1 MRFEL
6 ALYAGPV
13 VHAPGDTLLLP
24 VPEDERPLRGDA
36 GWIDWRL
43 CGEISRHLLSGC
55 VTGKSGEAIL
65 FPGRAPLRAARV
77 LLLGV
82 GPRAGLRD
90 GLVQRMMGE
99 AAGRLREL
107 QSRSALLALPSG
119 IELERSAADLL
130 RGLVLGLSSQR
141 GKSSFR
147 LVIPD
152 GVGHE
157 ESLEAA
163 MAALL
168 PEAHARG
175 VALEVGWVSSGSER
189 DASDPA
195 LQGRG
200 AIG

>member
-43 CGEISRHLLSGC
+43 CGEISRRLLSGC
-55 VTGKSGEAIL
+55 VTGKFGEAIL

-82 GPRAGLRD
+82 GPRAGLRE

-107 QSRSALLALPSG
+107 RSHSALLALPSG
-119 IELERSAADLL
+119 IELEHRAADLL
-130 RGLVLGLSSQR
+130 RGLVLGLASQPS
-141 GKSSFR
+141 KSPFR

-152 GVGHE
+152 VAGHE
-157 ESLEAA
+157 ESLEAT

-168 PEAHARG
+168 PEARARG
-175 VALEVGWVSSGSER
+175 LALEVGWVSSGS
-189 DASDPA
+189 
-195 LQGRG
+195 GRE
-200 AIG
+200 AVEA

>member
-6 ALYAGPV
+6 GLYAGPV

-43 CGEISRHLLSGC
+43 CGEISRNLLSGC
-55 VTGKSGEAIL
+55 VTGKFGEAIL
-65 FPGRAPLRAARV
+65 LPGRAPLRAARV
-77 LLLGV
+77 LVLGV

-107 QSRSALLALPSG
+107 RSRSALLALPSG

-130 RGLVLGLSSQR
+130 RGLLLGLASQPAR
-141 GKSSFR
+141 SPFR

-152 GVGHE
+152 VAGHE

-168 PEAHARG
+168 PEARSRG
-175 VALEVGWVSSGSER
+175 LALEVGWVSAGSER
-189 DASDPA
+189 DAVEA
-195 LQGRG
+195 
-200 AIG
+200 

>member
-1 MRFEL
+1 MTRFEL

-43 CGEISRHLLSGC
+43 CGEISRHLLSGY

-65 FPGRAPLRAARV
+65 FPGRAPLCAARV

-107 QSRSALLALPSG
+107 GSRSALLALPSG
-119 IELERSAADLL
+119 IELERSAGDLL
-130 RGLVLGLSSQR
+130 RGLILGLASLP
-141 GKSSFR
+141 GKSPFR
-147 LVIPD
+147 LVVPD
-152 GVGHE
+152 VASQAA
-157 ESLEAA
+157 SLEAA
-163 MAALL
+163 MEALL

-175 VALEVGWVSSGSER
+175 LALEVGWISAGSER
-189 DASDPA
+189 PDA
-195 LQGRG
+195 
-200 AIG
+200 

>member
-1 MRFEL
+1 MSRFEL

-43 CGEISRHLLSGC
+43 CGEISRHLLSGY

-65 FPGRAPLRAARV
+65 FPGRAPLRATRV

-82 GPRAGLRD
+82 GPRAGLSD
-90 GLVQRMMGE
+90 GVVQRMMGE

-107 QSRSALLALPSG
+107 GSRSVLLALPSG
-119 IELERSAADLL
+119 IELERSARDLR
-130 RGLVLGLSSQR
+130 RGLLLGLASLPGPSSLQ
-141 GKSSFR
+141 
-147 LVIPD
+147 LVIPAVT
-152 GVGHE
+152 GQAE
-157 ESLEAA
+157 CLEAA

-168 PEAHARG
+168 PEAHGRG
-175 VALEVGWVSSGSER
+175 LALEVGWVSSSAER
-189 DASDPA
+189 PA
-195 LQGRG
+195 
-200 AIG
+200 AAPA

>member
-6 ALYAGPV
+6 GLYAGPV
-13 VHAPGDTLLLP
+13 VHAPGETLLLP

-43 CGEISRHLLSGC
+43 CGEISRSLLSGR
-55 VTGKSGEAIL
+55 VTGKFGEAIL
-65 FPGRAPLRAARV
+65 LPGRAPLRAARV
-77 LLLGV
+77 LVLGV

-107 QSRSALLALPSG
+107 RSRSALLALPSG
-119 IELERSAADLL
+119 IELEHSAADLL
-130 RGLVLGLSSQR
+130 RGLLLGLASQPA
-141 GKSSFR
+141 KSPFR

-152 GVGHE
+152 VAGHE

-175 VALEVGWVSSGSER
+175 LALEVGWVSGGSER
-189 DASDPA
+189 DAVEA
-195 LQGRG
+195 
-200 AIG
+200 